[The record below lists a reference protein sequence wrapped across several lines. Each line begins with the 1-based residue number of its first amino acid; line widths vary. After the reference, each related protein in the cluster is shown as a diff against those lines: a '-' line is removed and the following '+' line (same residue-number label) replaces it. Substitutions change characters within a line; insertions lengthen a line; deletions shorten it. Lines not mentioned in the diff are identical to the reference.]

1 MSRTA
6 PMPLVLDNLACRR
19 AGRLVYRDLCFQIEP
34 AQAVALRG
42 PNGVGKSTL
51 LRQLAGLIPVSGG
64 DAWLSETSLAGDR
77 QGFQEQVTYAGHLD
91 AVKPA
96 LSIGENLMLWAGIHG
111 NSTARAEAA
120 LARFG
125 LGALAARP
133 AAQCSAGQKRR
144 LGLARLLVA
153 DRPLWLLDEPTVS
166 LDADASALVADLV
179 REHIAAGGMALIATH
194 VALGLGDIPTLE
206 MTAPEADA
214 HHEDDPFL
222 AGVWTLEASQV
233 FSAATCGWR
242 CGWAAAAAS
251 ASPSSC
257 WRSS

>member
-1 MSRTA
+1 ME
-6 PMPLVLDNLACRR
+6 LILDKLACRR
-19 AGRLVYRDLCFQIEP
+19 AGRLVFGNLSFRLETGQV
-34 AQAVALRG
+34 VALRG

-51 LRQLAGLIPVSGG
+51 LRQLAGLIPVAGG
-64 DAWLSETSLAGDR
+64 DARLGSVSLARDR

-111 NSTARAEAA
+111 NDTDRADAA

-125 LGALAARP
+125 MDGIATRP
-133 AAQCSAGQKRR
+133 AAQCSAGQLRR

-166 LDADASALVADLV
+166 LDADATALVADLV
-179 REHIAAGGMALIATH
+179 REHVGAGGMALIATH
-194 VALGLGDIPTLE
+194 VELGLGDIPVLE
-206 MTAPEADA
+206 MTRPEANA

-222 AGVWTLEASQV
+222 AGAWT
-233 FSAATCGWR
+233 
-242 CGWAAAAAS
+242 
-251 ASPSSC
+251 
-257 WRSS
+257 